1 MNPFFIEGIQISLD
15 TWRWLYYRQYQDI
28 KVPLNKVG
36 LAHLNTLV
44 RHGLLVYQ
52 KGRFHLTDLSIE
64 VLSKVK
70 QYEKDLKEGLPLS
83 SRSTVVDLRRYSG
96 ERWLKGK
103 TSEKKTFITN
113 KELTLFC
120 REIRYLNPFVSEDTL
135 DIEVVISLIRKAI
148 FSEGYLDVY
157 PRVLCRPSFFEPGV
171 IWFRGTV
178 GDSIAIDEGYYD
190 LIMALSG
197 RTYLDPSFIK
207 VSLDEDYIIARNP
220 FLQYR
225 YLDDVIAICR
235 AANTEEFLYV

>member
-1 MNPFFIEGIQISLD
+1 MTPFYIDGVDIPLE
-15 TWRWLYYRQYQDI
+15 TWRWLYLKRDQEI
-28 KVPLNKVG
+28 KVPPSDAG

-44 RHGLLVYQ
+44 RHGLLIYQ
-52 KGRFHLTDLSIE
+52 KGRFHLTDISRE
-64 VLSKVK
+64 VLSRAT
-70 QYEKDLKEGLPLS
+70 QYEKELREGILLS

-190 LIMALSG
+190 LIMTLSG

-207 VSLDEDYIIARNP
+207 VSLDKDYVIARNP